1 MDNEKNNNQPE
12 KLDAPK
18 KNSNKKKVFST
29 TLFIIGLLTLIVGV
43 TFLLIN
49 ILATPK
55 VLDAEYLVQT
65 GEWQLEDEPT
75 VIWQF
80 TEVGKGVLT
89 TNAHTN
95 DYNFIWAID
104 GNKIKIET
112 DWLYKLNN
120 EYTYELNQSNNQ
132 LVLTNNDDTFI
143 FVPVQTN

>member
-1 MDNEKNNNQPE
+1 M
-12 KLDAPK
+12 
-18 KNSNKKKVFST
+18 
-29 TLFIIGLLTLIVGV
+29 

-120 EYTYELNQSNNQ
+120 EYILLVNVDDFTLQRLMNNTEAMNA
-132 LVLTNNDDTFI
+132 LMNIEGLKEEY
-143 FVPVQTN
+143 

>member
-1 MDNEKNNNQPE
+1 M
-12 KLDAPK
+12 
-18 KNSNKKKVFST
+18 
-29 TLFIIGLLTLIVGV
+29 

-132 LVLTNNDDTFI
+132 LVLTNNDGTFI
-143 FVPVQTN
+143 FVPAQTN